1 MVSIDGKKPWCLCS
15 CSCSSFV
22 PVILF
27 ALNGLGVVTKI
38 KTIWQSS
45 ENGSFL
51 WRCRVTWQPCGN
63 NGANQLVSKEGISQI
78 SSTHLQASLPSWST
92 SSAEQSLFAL
102 PASTKRNGASSG
114 PRRRLA
120 VQSTALFH
128 KALYL
133 QGRSQGF
140 EELFGLASRPASKGA
155 WGEWETVLWEMFS
168 DKRYRICFLFQFLVI
183 LWAFQQHLNSN
194 NSKFLP
200 AQNGPIF
207 THC

>member
-133 QGRSQGF
+133 QGRSQG
-140 EELFGLASRPASKGA
+140 LKSCLGWPVGLHQRGREGNGRLSSGK
-155 WGEWETVLWEMFS
+155 
-168 DKRYRICFLFQFLVI
+168 CFLINAIEYASSFNFWWFYGL
-183 LWAFQQHLNSN
+183 FNS
-194 NSKFLP
+194 
-200 AQNGPIF
+200 
-207 THC
+207 T